1 MRLKVLAS
9 GSKGNSYLLQSPTGS
24 LLIEAGIP
32 WKGIKRGLNF
42 DLSGVLGC
50 LVTHEHKDHS
60 KAVFDVMKA
69 GIDCY
74 MSNGTA
80 LGTGI
85 RKKEDITIKYYRAK
99 MINPIKQFIIGD
111 FAILPFYTEH
121 DAEEPLGFLIQYKP
135 TKEKLLFITDSYYS
149 KYKFS
154 GLNYILIECN
164 YIKETLDENIEA
176 GRINPAMKPRL
187 LKSHFSLDHVLDFL
201 KANDLSQCREVIL
214 LHLSDANSDSARMI
228 KEIEEATGIKAKV
241 ADPGLEIELEM
252 YPY

>member
-1 MRLKVLAS
+1 MKLKVLAS
-9 GSKGNSYLLQSPTGS
+9 GSKGNCYLLQSPTGS
-24 LLIEAGIP
+24 LLLEAGIP
-32 WKGIKRGLNF
+32 LREIKKGLNF

-50 LVTHEHKDHS
+50 LVTHAHKDHS
-60 KAVFDVMKA
+60 KAIVDVMKA

-74 MSNGTA
+74 MSVGTA
-80 LGTGI
+80 DELGV
-85 RKKEDITIKYYRAK
+85 EFYYRAHK
-99 MINPIKQFIIGD
+99 LLGVQFSIGD
-111 FAILPFYTEH
+111 FMILPFPTEH
-121 DAEEPLGFLIQYKP
+121 DCPGSLGFLIQYKP

-201 KANDLSQCREVIL
+201 KANDLSQCREIIL
-214 LHLSDANSDSARMI
+214 LHLSDANSDAKRMI
-228 KEIEEATGIKAKV
+228 REIEDLTDITPKV
-241 ADPGLEIELEM
+241 AEPGLEVELEL